1 MQKKY
6 LYMAVT
12 PDKYQLPL
20 AVADTV
26 QQLARMVGV
35 TTNSI
40 YSAISHG
47 EARNWK
53 KRRYVRIRIDEE
65 EGQGE

>member
-1 MQKKY
+1 MLKKY

-12 PDKYQLPL
+12 PDEYQLPL
-20 AVADTV
+20 AVADSV

-47 EARNWK
+47 ESRNWK

>member
-12 PDKYQLPL
+12 PDEYQLPL
-20 AVADTV
+20 AVADSV
-26 QQLARMVGV
+26 QQLAWMVGV
-35 TTNSI
+35 TSNSI

-47 EARNWK
+47 ESRNWK
-53 KRRYVRIRIDEE
+53 KRRYVRIRVDEE

>member
-1 MQKKY
+1 MTIKY

-20 AVADTV
+20 AVADSV

-47 EARNWK
+47 ESMNWK
-53 KRRYVRIRIDEE
+53 KRRYLRIRIDEE

>member
-1 MQKKY
+1 MLKKY

-12 PDKYQLPL
+12 PDDYQLPL
-20 AVADTV
+20 AVADSV
-26 QQLARMVGV
+26 QQLAWMVGV
-35 TTNSI
+35 TANSI
-40 YSAISHG
+40 YSAISHA
-47 EARNWK
+47 EAMNWK